1 VTDEG
6 MLAKRDRR
14 WTARNSVI
22 ATALLALL
30 VEILFGW
37 AHWNSRKEIERSS
50 GLLREF
56 RLAQVDLGRGFLEFS
71 IGRDPASPFSAQG
84 GHALLTQALETFEY
98 SASQLASGGEA
109 EIAAFRSSLA
119 TFRSLLA
126 DPSQSWSRDG
136 RLSVALR
143 VAHADLERQVARVEG
158 LLANDRAEMSAQV
171 NRLFV
176 YAHSFIFAVLTAIV
190 TLSSLGAMRE
200 RKALAGQEEQ
210 AKARGESESRFRNI
224 FLNAPVAMVIDDGHG
239 GVFARNSLFEQIF
252 GYSEHDLPDQE
263 AWWRLAYP
271 DPVYRME
278 AKSRWREA
286 FEKVQSD
293 GSLMQAGEFRVT
305 CKDGSERIVW
315 ISAIIMNAGLII
327 SFVDVTEQR
336 KAESRLRLWAEAFE
350 HARVGVYIVNARDNT
365 IVAANPAFATMRGY
379 EPREMAGMPVQAL
392 FPQSMEP
399 QYQSTLDVIHSSGH
413 EVLESD
419 HVTKDGRVFPVLLD
433 VTVLL
438 DGSGRPASRIAYA
451 LDLTERK
458 NAEAALARAQAEML
472 EFQSQARIA
481 AQNQL
486 QAANAAR
493 ARAEA
498 ALAALRESQ
507 ARLQLFVEFAP
518 ASLAM
523 FDKDMRYIVVSRRWK
538 DIFAIEE
545 NVVGRSHYEMFPDI
559 PARWREAHSRG
570 LAGEVLRSKEDKF
583 DRADGSFRWVKWE
596 IHPWFLDGGDVG
608 GIVLFTEDITHQK
621 MAEAE
626 ILKLNAELEQRVE
639 KRTEQLL
646 AANKELEAFSY
657 SVSHDLR
664 APLRAI
670 TGFSRILLDDHAARL
685 DDEGL
690 RVCRTI
696 SESARKMGA
705 LIDDL
710 LAFSRLGRAALRPVP
725 IDMADM
731 ASGVFSELTQP
742 GERERI
748 DFTVGDLPVAVG
760 DPALVRQV
768 WVNLI
773 SNAVKFSS
781 KRERAEL
788 SIEAE
793 NIDGQAVYVVRD
805 NGSGFDMRY
814 SDKLFGVFQ
823 RLHSDR
829 DFEGTGVGLA
839 IVDRIVKRHEGRV
852 WLESEVGK
860 GTVVRFTFGR

>member
-1 VTDEG
+1 
-6 MLAKRDRR
+6 MISKRGRG
-14 WTARNSVI
+14 WTARKSVI

-30 VEILFGW
+30 IEILFGW
-37 AHWNSRKEIERSS
+37 AHWNNREEMESS
-50 GLLREF
+50 SLLLREF

-71 IGRDPASPFSAQG
+71 MGRDPAGPFSAQG
-84 GHALLTQALETFEY
+84 GHALLTQALNIFEA
-98 SASQLASGGEA
+98 SAARLASGGEA
-109 EIAAFRSSLA
+109 EIAGFRRTLA

-126 DPSQSWSRDG
+126 DPDQSWG
-136 RLSVALR
+136 RNGRVSVALR
-143 VAHADLERQVARVEG
+143 VAHADLERQVASV
-158 LLANDRAEMSAQV
+158 AEVLSDERTKASKQV
-171 NRLFV
+171 DRLFI
-176 YAHSFIFAVLTAIV
+176 YAHTFSFMAFAAIIA
-190 TLSSLGAMRE
+190 LMSLVAVRE
-200 RKALAGQEEQ
+200 RTALAEREEQ
-210 AKARGESESRFRNI
+210 AKARRESESRFRNI
-224 FLNAPVAMVIDDGHG
+224 FLNAPVAMVLEDGHG
-239 GVFARNSLFEQIF
+239 GFFARNTLFEQLF
-252 GYSEHDLPDQE
+252 GYSERDLPDIE
-263 AWWRLAYP
+263 AWWLLAYP
-271 DPVYRME
+271 VPDDRME
-278 AKSRWREA
+278 AQSRWRKALESA
-286 FEKVQSD
+286 RSD
-293 GSLMQAGEFRVT
+293 GSLVQAGEFRIA
-305 CKDGSERIVW
+305 CKDGSERMVW
-315 ISAIIMNAGLII
+315 ISAIIMDAGLVI

-350 HARVGVYIVNARDNT
+350 HARVGVYIVDARNNT
-365 IVAANPAFATMRGY
+365 IAAANPAFASLRGY
-379 EPREMAGMPVQAL
+379 EPGEMTGMSVRAL
-392 FPQSMEP
+392 LPPSMEP
-399 QYQSTLDVIHSSGH
+399 RFQAILDAIHSSGH
-413 EVLESD
+413 EVFESE
-419 HVTKDGRVFPVLLD
+419 HLTRDGRVFPVLLD
-433 VTVLL
+433 VTVLQ
-438 DGSGRPASRIAYA
+438 DGKGRPAFRIAYA

-472 EFQSQARIA
+472 EFQRQARIA

-486 QAANAAR
+486 QDANAAR
-493 ARAEA
+493 ARAEE

-523 FDKDMRYIVVSRRWK
+523 FDKDMRYIVVSRRWR
-538 DIFAIEE
+538 DIFAIEGD
-545 NVVGRSHYEMFPDI
+545 VVGRSHYDMFPDV
-559 PARWREAHSRG
+559 PARWREAHDRG
-570 LAGEVLRSKEDKF
+570 LAGEVVRSDEDRF

-608 GIVLFTEDITHQK
+608 GIVLFTEDITRQK

-626 ILKLNAELEQRVE
+626 ILALNAELEQRVE

-670 TGFSRILLDDHAARL
+670 TGFSRILLDDHSAGL
-685 DDEGL
+685 DDEGR

-696 SESARKMGA
+696 GDSARRMGA

-710 LAFSRLGRAALRPVP
+710 LAFSRMGRAALHPVP
-725 IDMADM
+725 IDMADL
-731 ASGVFSELTQP
+731 AGSVFTELIQA
-742 GERERI
+742 GDRERI
-748 DFTVGDLPVAVG
+748 DFSVGDLPAAVG

-768 WVNLI
+768 WVNLL

-788 SIEAE
+788 SIEADD
-793 NIDGQAVYVVRD
+793 IDGRVVYVVRD

-814 SDKLFGVFQ
+814 ADKLFGVFQ

-839 IVDRIVKRHEGRV
+839 IVQRIVTRHGGRV

-860 GTVVRFTFGR
+860 GTVARFTLGG